1 MYIRFQD
8 GKERAL
14 TLSYDDGAVFDMQL
28 VEIMNRYGLK
38 GTFNINTG
46 KYHPENSTAEK
57 PFHMTRTQTMNLF
70 SGNGHEVAVH
80 GLTHPFLEQ
89 LTEAEMIREILED
102 RQNIERD
109 FGTLAR
115 GSAYPYGT
123 YDDRVIR
130 VLKACGICYSR
141 TVRSTGNFNLPEE
154 FLTWNP
160 TCHHDDARLWGLVDN
175 FLKTDKVG
183 RPAKLFYLWGHSF
196 EFDRNNNWE
205 RLEEFGRKLGGRDD
219 VWYATNI
226 EIYDYVK
233 AYESLQVSYDQKILH
248 NPSAIDVWVYIDGET
263 VKIPSGQ
270 TVRR

>member
-14 TLSYDDGAVFDMQL
+14 TLSYDDGSVFDMRL

-46 KYHPENSTAEK
+46 KYRAENSTAEK
-57 PFHMTRTQTMNLF
+57 PFYMTCSEMVSLF
-70 SGNGHEVAVH
+70 SDSGHEVAVH
-80 GLTHPFLEQ
+80 GVTHPHWEQ
-89 LTEAEMIREILED
+89 LTEPEMIRDILED
-102 RQNIERD
+102 RKNIERD

-115 GSAYPYGT
+115 GAAYPYGS

-130 VLKACGICYSR
+130 VLASCGICYSR
-141 TVRSTGNFNLPEE
+141 TVHNTGKFSLPQN

-160 TCHHDDARLWGLVDN
+160 TCHHKDARLMELTDEFLSPIKFGLA
-175 FLKTDKVG
+175 
-183 RPAKLFYLWGHSF
+183 RLFYVWGHSF
-196 EFDRNNNWE
+196 EFDRQDNWNVI
-205 RLEEFGRKLGGRDD
+205 EEFGQRIGGRDD

-233 AYESLQVSYDQKILH
+233 AYESLQVSCDQKILH
-248 NPSAIDVWVYIDGET
+248 NPSAMDVWVYIDGET